1 MREKAFRRHQGE
13 LLNFKADIHESPLVQ
28 KWGRVGDCLVI
39 DGVTVTV
46 TVTVTVRTINKCFDL
61 FCFPMDWDRDKLNIV
76 SRPQEKNSF

>member
-1 MREKAFRRHQGE
+1 M
-13 LLNFKADIHESPLVQ
+13 
-28 KWGRVGDCLVI
+28 I